1 MINIISVV
9 SVSAHVS
16 KYQESRLNVCAG
28 WINPKVNV
36 QFTMG

>member
-1 MINIISVV
+1 MMIIIIIISVV

-28 WINPKVNV
+28 
-36 QFTMG
+36 